1 VRLVLHRYIF
11 VELLKIFALSTGAIT
26 LFLSLANALGELRER
41 GLGPIDSVQLV
52 VFLVPAMLVFS
63 MPIAALLTT
72 TLVYGRLASDNEI
85 TACRASGIS
94 MGMLLRPVLVLG
106 LLIGGLTF
114 VLHDRVIPWSR
125 GQAEI
130 TIKKNIERIFFHNI
144 RTKQRANFGEFTMR
158 AEMVDGNF
166 LYGVVLENRRS
177 DDRLFTTL
185 APAATVHFYPA
196 KKSSSVPAAPKVS
209 AGKGDPEPESGPA
222 LAARIARECS
232 DARVGDYGSVVI
244 TLFQFTAYEEGPAKP
259 RTVIEGNQ
267 SYTRRLIIT
276 RPRETEELTLGELIS
291 RYREPEKSYLYR
303 YPQASGAPA
312 ESLMAIAGKLRSKA
326 LAEMH
331 GRYAMIVTCVLL
343 VILGAALGLRFR
355 YGHILTAFFISM
367 GPALFAIFAI
377 LMGTKLVRG
386 SPEHM
391 HALTWIVWS
400 GNIVVAGINAVF
412 VGRML
417 RR

>member
-1 VRLVLHRYIF
+1 MRRVLHRYIF
-11 VELLKIFALSTGAIT
+11 VELLKTFALSTGAIT

-41 GLGPIDSVQLV
+41 GLGPIDSAQLV

-94 MGMLLRPVLVLG
+94 MGTLLRPVLVLG

-130 TIKKNIERIFFHNI
+130 TVKKNIERIFFHNI
-144 RTKQRANFGEFTMR
+144 RTKQRANFGDFTMR

-177 DDRLFTTL
+177 SNRLFTTL
-185 APAATVHFYPA
+185 APAAMIRFYPPE
-196 KKSSSVPAAPKVS
+196 KSSSIPATQEVPGGD
-209 AGKGDPEPESGPA
+209 AGAKQASGPA

-232 DARVGDYGSVVI
+232 DARVNDYGSVLI
-244 TLFQFTAYEEGPAKP
+244 KLFQFTAYEEGTAKP
-259 RTVIEGNQ
+259 PTVVEGNQ
-267 SYTRRLIIT
+267 GYTRRLIIT
-276 RPRETEELTLGELIS
+276 RPRGTEELTLGELIS
-291 RYREPEKSYLYR
+291 RYRAPEKSYLYR
-303 YPQASGAPA
+303 YPEASG
-312 ESLMAIAGKLRSKA
+312 ESAAGLKAIAGKLRAKA

-331 GRYAMIVTCVLL
+331 GRYAMVVTCVLL
-343 VILGAALGLRFR
+343 VILGAVLGLRFR

-400 GNIVVAGINAVF
+400 GNIVVAGIDAVF
-412 VGRML
+412 VGRMV

>member
-1 VRLVLHRYIF
+1 MLGYTF
-11 VELLKIFALSTGAIT
+11 V
-26 LFLSLANALGELRER
+26 
-41 GLGPIDSVQLV
+41 
-52 VFLVPAMLVFS
+52 
-63 MPIAALLTT
+63 
-72 TLVYGRLASDNEI
+72 
-85 TACRASGIS
+85 
-94 MGMLLRPVLVLG
+94 VLG
-106 LLIGGLTF
+106 LLIGAVTF

-125 GQAEI
+125 GQAEV
-130 TIKKNIERIFFHNI
+130 TIRKGIERIFFHNI
-144 RTKQRANFGEFTMR
+144 RTKQRANFGDFTMR

-166 LYGVVLENRRS
+166 LYGVVLESQRS
-177 DDRLFTTL
+177 GDRQFTTL
-185 APAATVHFYPA
+185 APAATIHFYPPDE
-196 KKSSSVPAAPKVS
+196 SVPAAQEES
-209 AGKGDPEPESGPA
+209 GGGGDTEEASGPA
-222 LAARIARECS
+222 LAARIAGECN
-232 DARVGDYGSVVI
+232 DAWVSDYGSVVI
-244 TLFQFTAYEEGPAKP
+244 TLFQFTAYEEGMAKP
-259 RTVIEGNQ
+259 PTVVEGNQ

-303 YPQASGAPA
+303 YPEASGDSPEHLA
-312 ESLMAIAGKLRSKA
+312 ELAGGLRSKA

-386 SPEHM
+386 NPEDM

-400 GNIVVAGINAVF
+400 GNIVVAGIDAVF